1 MLTST
6 LCSTSSPLLAL
17 EDGLLEELGLLLEP
31 AALERES
38 GLLLELALDVGRLP
52 PSLPS
57 EIGEDELEPKC
68 CCRCGLKIVFKNYLE
83 TDRNFATSTSV

>member
-31 AALERES
+31 AALERDS

-68 CCRCGLKIVFKNYLE
+68 CCRCGLKIVFKNNLE
-83 TDRNFATSTSV
+83 TDWNFATTTSV

>member
-17 EDGLLEELGLLLEP
+17 EDGLLEELGLLL

-57 EIGEDELEPKC
+57 EIGEDALEPKC
-68 CCRCGLKIVFKNYLE
+68 CCRCGLKIVFKNNLE
-83 TDRNFATSTSV
+83 TDRNFATTTSV